1 MATCLL
7 KGVHLLTFLF
17 LICIIFFS
25 TFFTLAMYKKIK
37 LSFILRW
44 LRLFKGLR
52 LLFLPNVP
60 GATSILESRVCG
72 MHAKSNLIVAYCL
85 PDESAEGLF

>member
-17 LICIIFFS
+17 LIYIIFFS

-37 LSFILRW
+37 LSFILR
-44 LRLFKGLR
+44 GLR

-85 PDESAEGLF
+85 PDDYADGLF